1 MAVLL
6 AVVSA
11 AHAAD
16 APAPSPTSPASV
28 ISPSFAA
35 GFLAAAVGPTTTVPN
50 KLNGSAQSNVPQSV
64 FDTTWESG
72 SKHGNLTHSLGP
84 TCKDFP

>member
-1 MAVLL
+1 MASSQFLIMTTMAVFL

-35 GFLAAAVGPTTTVPN
+35 EIEA
-50 KLNGSAQSNVPQSV
+50 
-64 FDTTWESG
+64 
-72 SKHGNLTHSLGP
+72 
-84 TCKDFP
+84 